1 MLCYFHFALSFNVMW
16 LVTSLVL
23 NVMHLEVPWLKF
35 VVIHIILFQL
45 LGIIQRLL
53 LCYTSV
59 NRVTWELVV
68 QSISKDFSSMISEDV
83 IFKATRLLWKVNW
96 LKKIFSRFCNWQCYN
111 LKTRIVTLK
120 NYILKINYQWRIIE
134 IWMLSK
140 SPKEIPR
147 PFRLN

>member
-1 MLCYFHFALSFNVMW
+1 MASDELRSQCDAIVSAVAKIRGYPLYSFS
-16 LVTSLVL
+16 T
-23 NVMHLEVPWLKF
+23 
-35 VVIHIILFQL
+35 

-96 LKKIFSRFCNWQCYN
+96 LKKIFSRFCN
-111 LKTRIVTLK
+111 
-120 NYILKINYQWRIIE
+120 
-134 IWMLSK
+134 
-140 SPKEIPR
+140 
-147 PFRLN
+147 